1 MLDSDLHRTAAA
13 HLLQGLVKV
22 LNGERIRDLSV
33 PFKLST
39 ELHTSPRQTNAVG
52 RVRDA
57 DDVMRNDGQVRPGL
71 WLPHGFAEAG
81 MMDTIEVS

>member
-1 MLDSDLHRTAAA
+1 MLHSDLHRTAAA

-33 PFKLST
+33 PFKSST
-39 ELHTSPRQTNAVG
+39 ELHTSPPQTNAVG

-71 WLPHGFAEAG
+71 WLPHGFAEA
-81 MMDTIEVS
+81 